1 MQVFIFY
8 IPLTCLKG
16 VTYTY
21 TNGISSVIE
30 TLLLIENNH
39 CNIQIINLDYTKV

>member
-1 MQVFIFY
+1 MLVFIFY

-16 VTYTY
+16 VTNTY
-21 TNGISSVIE
+21 TNDISSVIK

>member
-16 VTYTY
+16 VTNTY
-21 TNGISSVIE
+21 TNGISSAIK
-30 TLLLIENNH
+30 TLLLIE
-39 CNIQIINLDYTKV
+39 ITTVTSKLLT